1 LPDKLLVK
9 QGKEHAMKK
18 NISIKTAA
26 IVVILASLIGFA
38 VAAVL
43 FERHI
48 TNTVNFIG
56 GNFRLVSS
64 DDLEVDVTSINNP
77 QILIGF
83 ASLSMSAAI
92 ISLV

>member
-1 LPDKLLVK
+1 MEQRKMNRKV
-9 QGKEHAMKK
+9 
-18 NISIKTAA
+18 SIKSA
-26 IVVILASLIGFA
+26 IVAIVLACIITASV
-38 VAAVL
+38 VASVL
-43 FERHI
+43 YQRLM
-48 TNTVNFIG
+48 TNTMRIVG
-56 GNFRLVSS
+56 GNFKLIRS